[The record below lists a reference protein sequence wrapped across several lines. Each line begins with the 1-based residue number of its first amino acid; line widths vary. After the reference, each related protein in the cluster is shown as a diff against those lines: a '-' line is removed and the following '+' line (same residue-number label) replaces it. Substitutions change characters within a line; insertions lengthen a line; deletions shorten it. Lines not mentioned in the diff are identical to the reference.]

1 MTTKKPFKH
10 PELSAA
16 LKQAVSKGLP
26 GGQYKLDGDKVSKV
40 EPDNK
45 SAKGTK
51 EKA

>member
-10 PELSAA
+10 PELPAA
-16 LKQAVSKGLP
+16 LKKAVAAGLP

-40 EPDNK
+40 EPTN
-45 SAKGTK
+45 SSTKGTK

>member
-10 PELSAA
+10 PELPAA
-16 LKQAVSKGLP
+16 LKKAVAAGLP
-26 GGQYKLDGDKVSKV
+26 GGQYRLDGDKVSPV

-45 SAKGTK
+45 GAKGTK